1 MQDTIKFK
9 IVDGETNS
17 DVKSMQVFR
26 PYKSESG
33 EITWGYIDS
42 LHPMSKMD
50 LLILKN
56 TIQEYLQKYDWD

>member
-9 IVDGETNS
+9 IVDSETNS
-17 DVKSMQVFR
+17 DIKSMQVFR
-26 PYKSESG
+26 PYKSENG